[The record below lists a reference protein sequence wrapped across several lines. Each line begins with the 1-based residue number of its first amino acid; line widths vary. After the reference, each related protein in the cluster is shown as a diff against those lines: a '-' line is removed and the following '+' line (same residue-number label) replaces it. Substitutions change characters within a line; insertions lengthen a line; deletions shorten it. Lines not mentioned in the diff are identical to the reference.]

1 VAIAPVAI
9 DGPVMSIRRFA
20 HVPLSMDKLTAEGLQ
35 SLTPDMARFLQALVQ
50 AKVNVLISGGTGSGK
65 TTLLNILSGF
75 IPHGERVVTIEDAA
89 ELQLQQPHVVRLE
102 TRPPNIEGQGEI
114 TQRALVRNA
123 LRMRPDRIVIGE
135 VRGAEAL
142 DMLQAMN
149 TGHEGSMTTIHA
161 NTPRDALAR
170 LENMMAMAG
179 LNLPIRAG
187 RQQMAAAVSV
197 VVQTLRLIDGRRK
210 ITSIQEITGLE
221 GEMISL
227 QEIFSFRQVGVG
239 ADGTVIGHFAPS
251 GVRPKIMARLKAF
264 GLDLPEAMFDPS
276 RVMECGS

>member
-1 VAIAPVAI
+1 
-9 DGPVMSIRRFA
+9 
-20 HVPLSMDKLTAEGLQ
+20 
-35 SLTPDMARFLQALVQ
+35 
-50 AKVNVLISGGTGSGK
+50 
-65 TTLLNILSGF
+65 
-75 IPHGERVVTIEDAA
+75 
-89 ELQLQQPHVVRLE
+89 
-102 TRPPNIEGQGEI
+102 
-114 TQRALVRNA
+114 
-123 LRMRPDRIVIGE
+123 
-135 VRGAEAL
+135 
-142 DMLQAMN
+142 
-149 TGHEGSMTTIHA
+149 
-161 NTPRDALAR
+161 
-170 LENMMAMAG
+170 MAMAG